1 MDYKTL
7 IGLTSAL
14 VGGSVVGGQDP
25 SFEYPAVQPKNNPE
39 PILAAGVPTAPSAHR
54 DIELTGVS
62 PMAGFD
68 RVMVTIGQ
76 AVPAP
81 LALTTDL
88 PQDPQHEKELKELH
102 EKMMKEFGPDSEF
115 MRKLRQELG
124 DSKKWH
130 EHAKELQGRAG
141 EHKMSEQDAKKWEQ
155 FHKDMERRFGE
166 GSEFQKKMKVWS
178 EQHAKEMEKRF
189 GEGSEFQKKMKVWSE
204 QNAKEME
211 KRFGEGSE
219 FQKKFKIWRDKDSK
233 EFEMQFGPGS
243 DFAKKMK
250 AFKYENGKMRE
261 LTPKEQAEL
270 EKKMSEMRI
279 RLKDMP
285 MPPMDFKFN
294 ELPFQ
299 KAPGTPKAHA
309 APKMPAMPKIPDGAF
324 KVYSVPA
331 MPKIPDGA
339 FKVYSVPAIP
349 PVPSVPG
356 KLAVPAVPQV
366 RFKSTDLMDVA
377 KSLTPAQREKNKA
390 QGYLYWSDLNKEQQ
404 NMLGVH
410 GWTGNWTIT
419 YNKDGETFTVKSD
432 RK

>member
-88 PQDPQHEKELKELH
+88 PQDPQREKELKELH

-115 MRKLRQELG
+115 MRKLRQEVG

-189 GEGSEFQKKMKVWSE
+189 GEGSEFQKK
-204 QNAKEME
+204 
-211 KRFGEGSE
+211 
-219 FQKKFKIWRDKDSK
+219 FKIWRDKDSK

-270 EKKMSEMRI
+270 EKKMSEMRV

>member
-88 PQDPQHEKELKELH
+88 PQDPQREKELKELH

-189 GEGSEFQKKMKVWSE
+189 GEGSEFQKK
-204 QNAKEME
+204 
-211 KRFGEGSE
+211 
-219 FQKKFKIWRDKDSK
+219 FKIWRDKDSK

-285 MPPMDFKFN
+285 MPPIDFKFN

-339 FKVYSVPAIP
+339 YKVYSVPAIP

>member
-39 PILAAGVPTAPSAHR
+39 PILAAGVPTAPSAHPA
-54 DIELTGVS
+54 IELSGVN

-88 PQDPQHEKELKELH
+88 PQDPQREKELKELH

-115 MRKLRQELG
+115 MRKMRQELG

-141 EHKMSEQDAKKWEQ
+141 EHKISEQDAKKWEQ

-178 EQHAKEMEKRF
+178 EQ
-189 GEGSEFQKKMKVWSE
+189 
-204 QNAKEME
+204 NAKEME

-219 FQKKFKIWRDKDSK
+219 YQKKFKIWRDKDSK
-233 EFEMQFGPGS
+233 QFEMQFGPGS

-261 LTPKEQAEL
+261 LTPKERAEL

-331 MPKIPDGA
+331 
-339 FKVYSVPAIP
+339 VP

-356 KLAVPAVPQV
+356 KLAVPAVPRV
-366 RFKSTDLMDVA
+366 RFQSTDLMDVA

-390 QGYLYWSDLNKEQQ
+390 QGFLYWSDLDKDQQ